1 MRPQL
6 LYLAALSMMSL
17 SRGIV
22 AQPSKCQG
30 RMHMDL
36 ASLAQAV
43 NSIIQTVFIVVI
55 GLGYYYTTK
64 AIRIQVEEMAR
75 ETTTGGRPL
84 IIVSEDYENLPTIN
98 LIIQNVGPGPAKNI
112 NFHFT
117 SPIESTDGF
126 VLSELTLFQEGIT
139 SLAPGARI
147 VCYWDE
153 LENLQPLIRE
163 GSLER
168 NATVTV
174 EYQDIAGG
182 NYSHDWEIDPG
193 LYEDLR
199 TQGYRNMDDLVDAV
213 EHVAEEI
220 REDGNRR
227 SQAE

>member
-1 MRPQL
+1 
-6 LYLAALSMMSL
+6 
-17 SRGIV
+17 
-22 AQPSKCQG
+22 
-30 RMHMDL
+30 MDL
-36 ASLAQAV
+36 ASIAQAI
-43 NSIIQTVFIVVI
+43 NPLIQTVFIVVI

-64 AIRIQVEEMAR
+64 AIRSQVHEMAR

-84 IIVSEDYENLPTIN
+84 IIVSEDYENLPTIS
-98 LIIQNVGPGPAKNI
+98 LIVQNVGSGPAKNI
-112 NFHFT
+112 NFHFS
-117 SPIESTDGF
+117 SPIESSDGF

-163 GSLER
+163 GRLER

-182 NYSHDWEIDPG
+182 SYSHDWEVDPG

-199 TQGYRNMDDLVDAV
+199 TQGARNIDDLVEAV
-213 EHVAEEI
+213 EHVAQGLNQ
-220 REDGNRR
+220 DGGRRR
-227 SQAE
+227 SQGD

>member
-1 MRPQL
+1 
-6 LYLAALSMMSL
+6 
-17 SRGIV
+17 
-22 AQPSKCQG
+22 
-30 RMHMDL
+30 MDL
-36 ASLAQAV
+36 TAIAQIA
-43 NSIIQTVFIVVI
+43 NPILQTIFIVVI
-55 GLGYYYTTK
+55 GFGYYFTTR
-64 AIRIQVEEMAR
+64 AIQRQVQEMVR
-75 ETTTGGRPL
+75 ESTTGGRPL

-98 LIIQNVGPGPAKNI
+98 LIVQNVGPGPAKNI
-112 NFHFT
+112 NFHFS
-117 SPIESTDGF
+117 SPIESSDGF

-182 NYSHDWEIDPG
+182 AYSHDWEIDPG

-199 TQGYRNMDDLVDAV
+199 TQGYKNMDDLVASV

-220 REDGNRR
+220 REGGNQR
-227 SQAE
+227 SPYSAALKT